1 MLVRENEA
9 PSYTSGVIAMIVC
22 YCVAIGLMGAYWLI
36 ALRLNKKTAATA
48 RAPTEGNPEE
58 QFADETDFKQAN
70 FLYTT

>member
-1 MLVRENEA
+1 
-9 PSYTSGVIAMIVC
+9 MIVC